1 MIGKPMPDFT
11 YGLNLG
17 LSYKKFDLTAF
28 LQGVQGNELFNY
40 VRYWIDFEVFNA
52 NRSYESLYESWDPQ
66 TNPNS
71 LLPRLDYND
80 QQSSQSSNSYYVE
93 DGSYLRLKNLQLGYT
108 LPSSAG
114 RKIGMDNLR
123 IFVQGINLFT
133 FTKYRGYDPAFNV
146 NSPGDNGGNNVDIT
160 TGIDYGQYPVARTIM
175 FGISASF

>member
-1 MIGKPMPDFT
+1 M
-11 YGLNLG
+11 
-17 LSYKKFDLTAF
+17 TAF

-108 LPSSAG
+108 LPASAG

-123 IFVQGINLFT
+123 LFVQGINVFT
-133 FTKYRGYDPAFNV
+133 LTKYRGYDPAFNV
-146 NSPGDNGGNNVDIT
+146 TGPGDNGGNNVDIT